1 MMDQRTGQQVSDYAF
16 FKAMIYDNMFL
27 DYGVV
32 TKVTDNARVDV
43 THAAIEV
50 LLDGTELPAVRSKD
64 VEILWPASSGF
75 SMQNEIAIGDQVLLL
90 GLKSYV
96 PAVADVDGAK
106 VPKSFDHYNRATL
119 KAIPLCSFNSEAAC
133 VVKSTASKTT
143 INANALEING
153 NTKELVTHAELNTA
167 LQGLVTALMSHTHN
181 CTAPGT
187 PSGPPLAALSLDISA
202 SKTTTI
208 KTGG

>member
-1 MMDQRTGQQVSDYAF
+1 MMDEKTGLQVSDYSF
-16 FKAMIYDNMFL
+16 FKSLIYDNIFL
-27 DYGVV
+27 DYGIV
-32 TKVTDNARVDV
+32 TKVTDNATVDV

-50 LLDGTELPAVRSKD
+50 LLDGTEVPEVRSKD
-64 VEILWPASSGF
+64 VEVLWPASSGF
-75 SMQNEIAIGDQVLLL
+75 SMQNEIAIGDKVLLL

-96 PAVADVDGAK
+96 PAVADVDSAK

-119 KAIPLCSFNSEAAC
+119 KAIPLCSFNSDAAC

-143 INANALEING
+143 VNTNALEING
-153 NTKELVTHAELNTA
+153 NTKELVTWPELNTA
-167 LQGLVTALMSHTHN
+167 LQGLITALMTHTHN

-202 SKTTTI
+202 AKTTTI